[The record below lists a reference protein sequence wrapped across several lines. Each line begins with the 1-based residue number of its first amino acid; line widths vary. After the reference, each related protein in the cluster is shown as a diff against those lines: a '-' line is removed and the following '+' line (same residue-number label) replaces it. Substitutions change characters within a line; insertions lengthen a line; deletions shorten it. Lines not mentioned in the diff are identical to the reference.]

1 MRPKSSTRK
10 PRSRAKDGPAFV
22 FVESAET
29 FSGKPTE
36 EDVRTLIRRQA
47 ARSGRK
53 HKRTQ
58 SARQSSFELS
68 TPGDSGA
75 LVLHELP
82 IDVVGV
88 FSTDTADDDSV
99 DRSTIAPQPSFT
111 GYEAIRVAYNFDITL
126 LTSFTD
132 VDLGKTA
139 ATPLQNQPDLVSSLL
154 QRRSTSFL
162 SYLPSRYGSSPCLD
176 DAMHCLAA
184 RAGQMFNHT
193 TRTAKIS
200 TLYGKALN
208 SLQAALND
216 GKLCMGAD
224 VYCATRLLT
233 LYELISPPESNHWI
247 VHNRGGIRLL
257 EARGPGNHKTRFDW
271 MLLKSVAPSIV
282 SLFRILHPCN
292 DIELASTQV
301 SQANDTQL
309 LDEMYRLR
317 SSSIFEEPEWQRL
330 FAYASKTETDRDA
343 SLWWEFF
350 ALVCYVTGTTIQLR
364 NVFSASLPQTEYEA
378 KTSEILARARWI
390 HKMFHEGHVRYQ
402 TRDPYPLSLFNL
414 PTMPESPDRV
424 RLRGF
429 YFHPMMQICR
439 ILTTLAPDEMER
451 TAAEVEAQT
460 LAAQAVLIQQVTVD
474 LDPAMSW
481 YFEQKNPF
489 AHGVK
494 RTREEWVAHSDLPWE
509 DLRGVLA
516 QRWLQWHFGWRTSHL
531 SESLGEV
538 SETP

>member
-22 FVESAET
+22 FVESTET
-29 FSGKPTE
+29 FSGKPIE
-36 EDVRTLIRRQA
+36 EDVRALIRRQA

-53 HKRTQ
+53 HQRTQ
-58 SARQSSFELS
+58 SARHSSSGSS

-75 LVLHELP
+75 LMLHEVP
-82 IDVVGV
+82 AHIVGV
-88 FSTDTADDDSV
+88 FSTGTADDDSV

-139 ATPLQNQPDLVSSLL
+139 ATPLQNQPNLLSSLL

-162 SYLPSRYGSSPCLD
+162 SYLPSRYGSSPFLD

-184 RAGQMFNHT
+184 RAGQIFGHT
-193 TRTAKIS
+193 TRAAKIS

-233 LYELISPPESNHWI
+233 LYELISPPESNHWV

-257 EARGPGNHKTRFDW
+257 EARGPGSHKTRFDW
-271 MLLKSVAPSIV
+271 MLLKSVAPSI
-282 SLFRILHPCN
+282 
-292 DIELASTQV
+292 
-301 SQANDTQL
+301 L

-317 SSSIFEEPEWQRL
+317 TSSIFEEPDWQRL
-330 FAYASKTETDRDA
+330 FAYASERETDHDA
-343 SLWWEFF
+343 SLWWELF

-364 NVFSASLPQTEYEA
+364 NVFTASLPQTEYEA
-378 KTSEILARARWI
+378 RTSEILARARWI
-390 HKMFHEGHVRYQ
+390 HRMFHESHVRYQ
-402 TRDPYPLSLFNL
+402 TRDPYPLSLFDL

-439 ILTTLAPDEMER
+439 VLTALAPDEMER
-451 TAAEVEAQT
+451 AAAEVEAQT

-489 AHGVK
+489 AHGVI
-494 RTREEWVAHSDLPWE
+494 RTREEWVSHSDPPWE
-509 DLRGVLA
+509 ELRGVLA

-531 SESLGEV
+531 SESLGEAF
-538 SETP
+538 ETP